1 MTVSNSEKQELIKCG
16 AFLTE
21 MGFKR
26 SDYEYMEN
34 YTLDNISIC
43 VAYPPCSDESDITI
57 RYADTN
63 QIFSVSWIAFVRNGM
78 ETRENKFK
86 KIKTLLAYVRDNIV
100 DLLDYQYCL
109 DSNKLVDKYVDE
121 HRQIFDRAVSD
132 FLSKK

>member
-1 MTVSNSEKQELIKCG
+1 
-16 AFLTE
+16 

-78 ETRENKFK
+78 ETRENKFE